1 MKIKYEEVTI
11 LDTENLIVCT
21 EEMRDL
27 IDNVSYVEGTIEEL
41 SFVTDYVEITRCLQE
56 IYQWYQIIK
65 FNLYYLKIE
74 SASDDVI
81 AVNSYVI
88 GLLGAG
94 KSFIDLMTD
103 CMKRS
108 YGSDSAEYI
117 KFMDECVTKEYD
129 DSFSYRFLLRL
140 RNFSQH
146 CHIPISY
153 QHASFC
159 FDLAQIYN
167 TPHYNFNK
175 KVREQAENLMEDV
188 LMNAGRNLTLA
199 IEPTVASYICSVY
212 KIFKSFLKSI
222 RPELINKQ
230 MVLFKVIE
238 EHPELLEHTDYPD
251 YEGVLFYLIE
261 DAPEILHAIS
271 TLEDPQGLLSFWLN
285 DVVDAYKEET
295 KTLKKMIGLMEP
307 I

>member
-129 DSFSYRFLLRL
+129 DSFSYPPGCMLQIIFSYPPKQSPAHCLLQKRT
-140 RNFSQH
+140 
-146 CHIPISY
+146 
-153 QHASFC
+153 A
-159 FDLAQIYN
+159 
-167 TPHYNFNK
+167 
-175 KVREQAENLMEDV
+175 
-188 LMNAGRNLTLA
+188 
-199 IEPTVASYICSVY
+199 
-212 KIFKSFLKSI
+212 
-222 RPELINKQ
+222 
-230 MVLFKVIE
+230 
-238 EHPELLEHTDYPD
+238 
-251 YEGVLFYLIE
+251 
-261 DAPEILHAIS
+261 
-271 TLEDPQGLLSFWLN
+271 
-285 DVVDAYKEET
+285 
-295 KTLKKMIGLMEP
+295 
-307 I
+307 